1 VRSRRTV
8 GIHRAEI
15 TDGQYRRT
23 RPLSSKEWLK
33 RDAAK
38 KPKVNPYPGNSFAAD
53 LARGRWDVE
62 FFAKRFLGINGNP
75 GQLRLWKAY
84 IARDKTR
91 WRAAYLTIS
100 ASAGNRAGKT
110 LGLAIVVFHSAV
122 YKMGMEPPDGN
133 DDKSV
138 ERWMNAPY
146 EWYHFAI
153 QQEVSEL
160 LYHELVRVLRGQ
172 HEAQGPR
179 GCPLTRDIAEP
190 VEFSKKYRGE
200 YLWMVIHPLL
210 GGAEIHFRTTN
221 ERAFGSLGKDMN
233 GISFDEC
240 AFDPHLQFVL
250 DEVLNLRRLGTGG
263 QLFLISTP
271 TEGITVF
278 ADIWELGNP
287 DAPDRKPNRHSLRMS
302 TRENVGYGIDSD
314 IFDKLVADMPPGL
327 VPQNIDGHFIE
338 GVNAYF
344 NAAAIDHAFVTGLPE
359 LVAARPKHR
368 YVNGVD
374 PALRHDSTWALV
386 LDVTDPDHAVGVKAV
401 RARGKQ
407 QVDHVVGIVADNH
420 HAYNTPQSWCSTA
433 IDATGFGGKM
443 FKDALS
449 HISPLRSVEF
459 GGTRAK
465 KLKLLSDTRT
475 MLDRGM
481 LKFPRSG
488 PWLILRRQLLG
499 YKLDDKGL
507 ETDAVMALVVAVNEL
522 KRTPGQSTESLPFDF
537 FQTDEVP
544 PGVPSWLRL
553 PKGATVLT
561 TGNAWTDD

>member
-1 VRSRRTV
+1 MPSPAGVRSRRTV
-8 GIHRAEI
+8 GIRRAEI
-15 TDGQYRRT
+15 TDGQHRRT

-33 RDAAK
+33 REAAK

-53 LARGRWDVE
+53 LAKGRWDVA

-200 YLWMVIHPLL
+200 YLWMVVHPLL

-302 TRENVGYGIDSD
+302 TRENVGFGIDSD

-344 NAAAIDHAFVTGLPE
+344 NAAAI
-359 LVAARPKHR
+359 
-368 YVNGVD
+368 
-374 PALRHDSTWALV
+374 
-386 LDVTDPDHAVGVKAV
+386 
-401 RARGKQ
+401 
-407 QVDHVVGIVADNH
+407 DHVVGIVADNH